1 VSALLPRADVLGV
14 GVDVAKVPQ
23 ADMPGISRHQLQER
37 RSCHARTRDEV
48 NFCAFRIVRQ
58 VAASIVN
65 CLAVSN
71 LKSTGNG
78 KD

>member
-1 VSALLPRADVLGV
+1 MSALGQKLTLGRPIGFV
-14 GVDVAKVPQ
+14 RLVPQ
-23 ADMPGISRHQLQER
+23 ADMLGISTHQLQER

-71 LKSTGNG
+71 LKEYG
-78 KD
+78 